1 MGFLPL
7 QRAVAHRLIPTAASD
22 EVKQGWGGELAHEEV
37 LIWGMG
43 RREAHRWQLVM
54 VVLLGW
60 RWTLGDM
67 HNLTSKI

>member
-37 LIWGMG
+37 PIWGMG
-43 RREAHRWQLVM
+43 RREAYRW
-54 VVLLGW
+54 
-60 RWTLGDM
+60 
-67 HNLTSKI
+67 